1 MSKTVCVDLD
11 GTLTL
16 GDHSL
21 IHYLQMKPDYKAI
34 AKVNDRK
41 KELDADLIVYTA
53 RPKWEHGRIANWL
66 EENGVDFDA
75 LICGKV
81 QADEYIDN
89 NSKRVEEI

>member
-21 IHYLQMKPDYKAI
+21 IHYLQMKPDREAI
-34 AKVNDRK
+34 RKVNQLKAVYD
-41 KELDADLIVYTA
+41 DVIIYTA

-81 QADEYIDN
+81 RADEYIDN
-89 NSKRVEEI
+89 NSKRVDEI